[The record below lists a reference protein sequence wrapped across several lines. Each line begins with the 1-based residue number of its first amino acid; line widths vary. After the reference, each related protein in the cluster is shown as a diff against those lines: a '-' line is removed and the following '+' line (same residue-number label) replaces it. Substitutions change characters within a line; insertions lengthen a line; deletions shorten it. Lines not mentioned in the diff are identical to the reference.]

1 MAQPQPQKL
10 DSGDAFPRLAPMRTL
25 AHGPLELP
33 AALAGKWGVILFYR
47 GHW

>member
-1 MAQPQPQKL
+1 MAQPHPQKL

-25 AHGPLELP
+25 AHGTLELP

>member
-1 MAQPQPQKL
+1 VAQPRAQKL

-25 AHGPLELP
+25 VHGTIELP

>member
-10 DSGDAFPRLAPMRTL
+10 DSGDAFPQLATMRTL
-25 AHGPLELP
+25 AHGSLNLP
-33 AALAGKWGVILFYR
+33 AALAGKWGIILFYR